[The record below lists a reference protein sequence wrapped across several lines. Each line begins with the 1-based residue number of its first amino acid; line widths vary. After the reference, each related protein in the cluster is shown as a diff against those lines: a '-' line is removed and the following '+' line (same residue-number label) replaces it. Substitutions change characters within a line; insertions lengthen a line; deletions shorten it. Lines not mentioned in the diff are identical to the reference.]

1 MFNGKRSKTNLKK
14 LKLKID
20 DFSDLVFNTFRL
32 KNKNLFNKNI
42 DTPPANTTAS
52 NSKLYYPPIP
62 TNSENKNKIRSNTQ
76 QNFYPKV
83 NNSIEPLSSTTYNTN
98 QNKLLLIKRPE
109 KILFT
114 LQKTMKKI
122 NNKKREEKY
131 KQLYENT
138 FIINHHK
145 NTNKL
150 NKTLP
155 KFKPKESKLLMLE
168 NSKNKNK
175 FKELRFKIHNT
186 IKLNTL
192 PLCNSYMNKAHLFN
206 EKLLEYY
213 RSENHI
219 NLIKNFQKNLRFNMN
234 MENHPKIKMYT
245 DIGELEKISESN
257 KVDFKKAFTP
267 EEQKLIMLD
276 TAYFFQRDSPNIFT
290 NVNISGKKNLADR
303 INDEDEE
310 HQIKKILTE
319 LLNRK
324 NRKKLKNIKKGIKGY
339 DMLRNISD
347 NTMTKINK
355 IISSKEMKNFNP
367 KNLDNIDL
375 NSFAQSDN
383 ENNDN
388 YESSNAKNNKN
399 YNFWKF
405 YKINLKESN
414 KQAEK
419 LGNMDKDRLNKIN
432 EFNFNVENKLKS
444 CKREIDMISRDK
456 ALEKRAKEKLYYDK
470 TKDEKNEFNIFTRQM
485 LIELNYEYISRHRR
499 KMMDINKKNM
509 FDNKKDELE
518 EENLNNTNKKKNNN
532 ILSENKD
539 KKFIN
544 YYINKIKLNYKQQ

>member
-62 TNSENKNKIRSNTQ
+62 TNNENKNKIRSNTQ

-145 NTNKL
+145 NINKL

-192 PLCNSYMNKAHLFN
+192 PLCNSYMNRAHLFN

-347 NTMTKINK
+347 NTMAKINK

-375 NSFAQSDN
+375 NAFTQSDN

-432 EFNFNVENKLKS
+432 EFNFNVESKLKS

-485 LIELNYEYISRHRR
+485 LIEVNYEYISRHRR

>member
-52 NSKLYYPPIP
+52 NSKLYYPPIS
-62 TNSENKNKIRSNTQ
+62 TNNENKNKIRSNTQ
-76 QNFYPKV
+76 QNFYSKV

-347 NTMTKINK
+347 NTMAKINK

-375 NSFAQSDN
+375 NAFTQSDN

-432 EFNFNVENKLKS
+432 EFNFNVESKLKS

-485 LIELNYEYISRHRR
+485 LIEVNYEYISRHRR
-499 KMMDINKKNM
+499 KMMDINKKNT

-518 EENLNNTNKKKNNN
+518 EENLNNASKKKNNN

>member
-42 DTPPANTTAS
+42 DTPPTNTTAS
-52 NSKLYYPPIP
+52 NSKLYYPPIS
-62 TNSENKNKIRSNTQ
+62 TNNENKNKIRSNTQ

-347 NTMTKINK
+347 NTMAKINK

-375 NSFAQSDN
+375 NAFTQSDN

-432 EFNFNVENKLKS
+432 EFNFNVESKLKS

-485 LIELNYEYISRHRR
+485 LIEVNYEYISRHRR

>member
-62 TNSENKNKIRSNTQ
+62 TNNENKNKIRSNTQ

-98 QNKLLLIKRPE
+98 QNKFLLIKRPE

-138 FIINHHK
+138 FIINNHK
-145 NTNKL
+145 NINKL

-192 PLCNSYMNKAHLFN
+192 PLCNSYMNRAHLFN

-319 LLNRK
+319 LLIRK

-347 NTMTKINK
+347 NTMAKINK

-375 NSFAQSDN
+375 NAFTQSDN

-432 EFNFNVENKLKS
+432 EFNFNVESKLKS

-485 LIELNYEYISRHRR
+485 LIEVNYEYISRHRR

>member
-32 KNKNLFNKNI
+32 KNKNLFNKNF
-42 DTPPANTTAS
+42 DTPPANTTSS
-52 NSKLYYPPIP
+52 NSKLYYPPIST
-62 TNSENKNKIRSNTQ
+62 TNENKNKIRSNTQ

-347 NTMTKINK
+347 NTMAKINK

-375 NSFAQSDN
+375 NAFTQSDN

-388 YESSNAKNNKN
+388 YESSNTKNNKN

-432 EFNFNVENKLKS
+432 EFNFNVESKLKS

-485 LIELNYEYISRHRR
+485 LIEVNYEYISRHRR

-518 EENLNNTNKKKNNN
+518 EENLNNTSKKKNNN

>member
-62 TNSENKNKIRSNTQ
+62 TNNENKNKIRSNTQ

-347 NTMTKINK
+347 NTMAKINK

-375 NSFAQSDN
+375 NAFTQSDN

-485 LIELNYEYISRHRR
+485 LIEVNYEYISRHRR

>member
-42 DTPPANTTAS
+42 DTPPTNTTAS
-52 NSKLYYPPIP
+52 NSKLYYPPIST
-62 TNSENKNKIRSNTQ
+62 TNENKNKIRSNTQ

-347 NTMTKINK
+347 NTMAKINK

-375 NSFAQSDN
+375 NAFTQSDN

-432 EFNFNVENKLKS
+432 EFNFNVESKLKS

-485 LIELNYEYISRHRR
+485 LIEVNYEYISRHRR

-518 EENLNNTNKKKNNN
+518 EENLNNTSKKKNNN

>member
-52 NSKLYYPPIP
+52 NSKLYYPPIS
-62 TNSENKNKIRSNTQ
+62 TNNENKNKIRSNTQ

-192 PLCNSYMNKAHLFN
+192 PLCNSYMNRAHLFN

-347 NTMTKINK
+347 NTMAKINK

-375 NSFAQSDN
+375 NAFTQSDN

-432 EFNFNVENKLKS
+432 EFNFNVESKLKS

-485 LIELNYEYISRHRR
+485 LIEVNYEYISRHRR

>member
-52 NSKLYYPPIP
+52 NSKLYYPPIS
-62 TNSENKNKIRSNTQ
+62 TNNENKNKIRSNTQ

-347 NTMTKINK
+347 NTMAKINK

-375 NSFAQSDN
+375 NAFTQSDN

-432 EFNFNVENKLKS
+432 EFNFNVESKLKS

-485 LIELNYEYISRHRR
+485 LIEVNYEYISRHRR

-509 FDNKKDELE
+509 FDNKKDELV

>member
-42 DTPPANTTAS
+42 DTPPTNTTAS
-52 NSKLYYPPIP
+52 NSKLYYPPIST
-62 TNSENKNKIRSNTQ
+62 TNENKNKIRSNTQ

-347 NTMTKINK
+347 NTMAKINK

-375 NSFAQSDN
+375 NAFTQSDN

-432 EFNFNVENKLKS
+432 EFNFNVESKLKS

-485 LIELNYEYISRHRR
+485 LIEVNYEYISRHRR

>member
-42 DTPPANTTAS
+42 DTPPTNTTAS
-52 NSKLYYPPIP
+52 NSKLYYPPIST
-62 TNSENKNKIRSNTQ
+62 TNENKNKIRSNTQ

-347 NTMTKINK
+347 NTMAKINK

-375 NSFAQSDN
+375 NAFTQSDN

-432 EFNFNVENKLKS
+432 EFNFNVESKLKS

-485 LIELNYEYISRHRR
+485 LIEVNYEYISRHRR

-518 EENLNNTNKKKNNN
+518 EENLNNTSKRKNNN

>member
-62 TNSENKNKIRSNTQ
+62 TNNENKNKIRSNTQ

-347 NTMTKINK
+347 NTMAKINK

-375 NSFAQSDN
+375 NAFTQSDN

-388 YESSNAKNNKN
+388 YESSNTKNNKN

-432 EFNFNVENKLKS
+432 EFNFNVESKLKS

-485 LIELNYEYISRHRR
+485 LIEVNYEYISRHRR

>member
-62 TNSENKNKIRSNTQ
+62 TNNENKNKIRSNTQ

-192 PLCNSYMNKAHLFN
+192 PLCNSYMNRAHLFN

-347 NTMTKINK
+347 NTMAKINK

-375 NSFAQSDN
+375 NAFTQSDN

-388 YESSNAKNNKN
+388 YESSNTKNNKN

-432 EFNFNVENKLKS
+432 EFNFNVESKLKS

-485 LIELNYEYISRHRR
+485 LIEVNYEYISRHRR
-499 KMMDINKKNM
+499 KMMDINKRNM

>member
-62 TNSENKNKIRSNTQ
+62 TNNENKNKIRSNTQ
-76 QNFYPKV
+76 QNFYSKV

-192 PLCNSYMNKAHLFN
+192 PLCNSYMNRAHLFN

-276 TAYFFQRDSPNIFT
+276 TASFFQRDSPNIFT

-347 NTMTKINK
+347 NTMAKINK

-375 NSFAQSDN
+375 NAFTQSDN

-388 YESSNAKNNKN
+388 YESSNTKNNKN

-432 EFNFNVENKLKS
+432 EFNFNVESKLKS

-485 LIELNYEYISRHRR
+485 LIEVNYEYISRHRR

-518 EENLNNTNKKKNNN
+518 EENLNNTGKKKNNN

>member
-52 NSKLYYPPIP
+52 NSKLYYPPIS
-62 TNSENKNKIRSNTQ
+62 TNNENKNKIRSNTQ

-192 PLCNSYMNKAHLFN
+192 PLCNSYMNRAHLFN

-347 NTMTKINK
+347 NTMAKINK

-375 NSFAQSDN
+375 NAFTQSDN

-432 EFNFNVENKLKS
+432 EFNFNVESKLKS

-485 LIELNYEYISRHRR
+485 LIEVNYEYISRHRR

-518 EENLNNTNKKKNNN
+518 EENLNNTSKKKNNN

>member
-52 NSKLYYPPIP
+52 NSKLYYPPIST
-62 TNSENKNKIRSNTQ
+62 TNENKNKIRSNTQ

-145 NTNKL
+145 NINKL

-347 NTMTKINK
+347 NTMAKINK

-375 NSFAQSDN
+375 NAFTQSDN

-432 EFNFNVENKLKS
+432 EFNFNVESKLKS

-485 LIELNYEYISRHRR
+485 LIEVNYEYISRHRR

>member
-42 DTPPANTTAS
+42 DTPPTNTTAS
-52 NSKLYYPPIP
+52 NSKLYYPPIST
-62 TNSENKNKIRSNTQ
+62 TNENKNKIRSNTQ

-347 NTMTKINK
+347 NTMAKINK

-375 NSFAQSDN
+375 NAFTQSDN

-388 YESSNAKNNKN
+388 YESSNTKNNKN

-432 EFNFNVENKLKS
+432 EFNFNVESKLKS

-485 LIELNYEYISRHRR
+485 LIEVNYEYISRHRR

-518 EENLNNTNKKKNNN
+518 EENLNNTSKKKNNN

>member
-52 NSKLYYPPIP
+52 NSKLYYPPIS
-62 TNSENKNKIRSNTQ
+62 TNNENKNKIRSNTQ

-138 FIINHHK
+138 FITNHHK
-145 NTNKL
+145 NINKL
-150 NKTLP
+150 NKALP

-347 NTMTKINK
+347 NTMAKINK

-375 NSFAQSDN
+375 NAFTQSDN

-485 LIELNYEYISRHRR
+485 LIEVNYEYISRHRR
-499 KMMDINKKNM
+499 KMMDINKKNT

>member
-52 NSKLYYPPIP
+52 NSKLYYPPIST
-62 TNSENKNKIRSNTQ
+62 TNENKNKIRSNTQ

-122 NNKKREEKY
+122 NSKKREEKY
-131 KQLYENT
+131 KHLYENT

-347 NTMTKINK
+347 NTMAKINK

-375 NSFAQSDN
+375 NAFTQSDN

-432 EFNFNVENKLKS
+432 EFNFNVESKLKS

-485 LIELNYEYISRHRR
+485 LIEVNYEYISRHRR

-518 EENLNNTNKKKNNN
+518 EENLNNASKKKNNN

-544 YYINKIKLNYKQQ
+544 YDINKIKLNYKQQ

>member
-42 DTPPANTTAS
+42 DTPPTNTTAS
-52 NSKLYYPPIP
+52 NSKLYYPPIS
-62 TNSENKNKIRSNTQ
+62 TNNENKNKIRSNTQ

-138 FIINHHK
+138 FIINNHK
-145 NTNKL
+145 NINKL

-347 NTMTKINK
+347 NTMAKINK

-375 NSFAQSDN
+375 NAFTQSDN

-485 LIELNYEYISRHRR
+485 LIEVNYEYISRHRR

>member
-42 DTPPANTTAS
+42 DTPPTNTTAS
-52 NSKLYYPPIP
+52 NSKLYYPPIS
-62 TNSENKNKIRSNTQ
+62 TNNENKNKIRSNTQ

-347 NTMTKINK
+347 NTMAKINK

-375 NSFAQSDN
+375 NAFTQSDN

-432 EFNFNVENKLKS
+432 EFNFNVESKLKS

-485 LIELNYEYISRHRR
+485 LIEVNYEYISRHRR

-518 EENLNNTNKKKNNN
+518 EENLNNTSKKKNNN

>member
-52 NSKLYYPPIP
+52 NSKLYYPPIS
-62 TNSENKNKIRSNTQ
+62 TNNENKNKIRSNTQ

-347 NTMTKINK
+347 NTMAKINK

-375 NSFAQSDN
+375 NAFTQSDN

-432 EFNFNVENKLKS
+432 EFNFNVESKLKS

-485 LIELNYEYISRHRR
+485 LIEVNYEYISRHRR
-499 KMMDINKKNM
+499 KMMDINKKNT

-518 EENLNNTNKKKNNN
+518 EENLNNTGKKKNNN

>member
-52 NSKLYYPPIP
+52 NSKLYYPPIS
-62 TNSENKNKIRSNTQ
+62 TNNENKNKIRSNTQ

-347 NTMTKINK
+347 NTMAKINK

-375 NSFAQSDN
+375 NAFTQSDN

-432 EFNFNVENKLKS
+432 EFNFNVESKLKS

-485 LIELNYEYISRHRR
+485 LIEVNYEYISRHRR

>member
-52 NSKLYYPPIP
+52 NSKLYYPPIS
-62 TNSENKNKIRSNTQ
+62 TNNENKNKIRSNTQ
-76 QNFYPKV
+76 QNFYSKV

-192 PLCNSYMNKAHLFN
+192 PLCNSYMNRAHLFN

-347 NTMTKINK
+347 NTMAKINK

-375 NSFAQSDN
+375 NAFTQSDN

-432 EFNFNVENKLKS
+432 EFNFNVESKLKS

-485 LIELNYEYISRHRR
+485 LIEVNYEYISRHRR

>member
-52 NSKLYYPPIP
+52 NSKLYYPPIST
-62 TNSENKNKIRSNTQ
+62 TNENKNKIRSNTQ

-98 QNKLLLIKRPE
+98 QKKLLLIKRPE

-347 NTMTKINK
+347 NTMAKINK

-375 NSFAQSDN
+375 NAFTQSDN

-485 LIELNYEYISRHRR
+485 LIEVNYEYISRHRR

-518 EENLNNTNKKKNNN
+518 EENLNNTSKKKNNN

>member
-52 NSKLYYPPIP
+52 NSKLYYPPIS
-62 TNSENKNKIRSNTQ
+62 TNNENKNKIRSNTQ

-347 NTMTKINK
+347 NTMAKINK

-375 NSFAQSDN
+375 NAFTQSDN

-432 EFNFNVENKLKS
+432 EFNFNVESKLKS

-485 LIELNYEYISRHRR
+485 LIEVNYEYISRHRR
-499 KMMDINKKNM
+499 KMMDINKKNT

>member
-42 DTPPANTTAS
+42 DTPPTNTTAS
-52 NSKLYYPPIP
+52 NSKLYYPPIST
-62 TNSENKNKIRSNTQ
+62 TNENKNKIRSNTQ

-347 NTMTKINK
+347 NTMAKINK

-375 NSFAQSDN
+375 NAFTQSDN

-432 EFNFNVENKLKS
+432 EFNFNVESKLKS

-485 LIELNYEYISRHRR
+485 LIEVNYEYISRHRR
-499 KMMDINKKNM
+499 KMMDINKKNT

-518 EENLNNTNKKKNNN
+518 EENLNNTGKKKNNN

>member
-52 NSKLYYPPIP
+52 NSKLYYPPIS
-62 TNSENKNKIRSNTQ
+62 TNNENKNKIRSNTQ

-347 NTMTKINK
+347 NTMAKINK

-375 NSFAQSDN
+375 NAFTQSDN

-432 EFNFNVENKLKS
+432 EFNFNVESKLKS

-485 LIELNYEYISRHRR
+485 LIEVNYEYISRHRR

-518 EENLNNTNKKKNNN
+518 EENLNNTSKKKNNN

>member
-62 TNSENKNKIRSNTQ
+62 TNNENKNKIRSNTQ
-76 QNFYPKV
+76 QNFYSKV

-276 TAYFFQRDSPNIFT
+276 TASFFQRDSPNIFT

-347 NTMTKINK
+347 NTMAKINK

-375 NSFAQSDN
+375 NAFTQSDN

-388 YESSNAKNNKN
+388 YESSNTKNNKN

-432 EFNFNVENKLKS
+432 EFNFNVESKLKS

-485 LIELNYEYISRHRR
+485 LIEVNYEYISRHRR

-518 EENLNNTNKKKNNN
+518 EENLNNTSKRKNNN

>member
-42 DTPPANTTAS
+42 DTPPTNTTAS
-52 NSKLYYPPIP
+52 NSKLYYPPIS
-62 TNSENKNKIRSNTQ
+62 TNNENKNKIRSNTQ

-347 NTMTKINK
+347 NTMAKINK

-375 NSFAQSDN
+375 NAFTQSDN

-485 LIELNYEYISRHRR
+485 LIEVNYEYISRHRR

-518 EENLNNTNKKKNNN
+518 EENLNNTSKKKNNN

>member
-52 NSKLYYPPIP
+52 NSKLYYPPIS
-62 TNSENKNKIRSNTQ
+62 TNNENKNKIRSNTQ

-98 QNKLLLIKRPE
+98 QNKYLLIKRPE

-192 PLCNSYMNKAHLFN
+192 PLCNSYMNRAHLFN

-375 NSFAQSDN
+375 NAFTQSDN

-432 EFNFNVENKLKS
+432 EFNFNVESKLKS

-485 LIELNYEYISRHRR
+485 LIEVNYEYISRHRR

>member
-52 NSKLYYPPIP
+52 NSKLYYPPIS
-62 TNSENKNKIRSNTQ
+62 TNNENKNKIRSNTQ

-347 NTMTKINK
+347 NTMAKINK

-375 NSFAQSDN
+375 NAFTQSDN

-432 EFNFNVENKLKS
+432 KFNFNVESKLKS

-485 LIELNYEYISRHRR
+485 LIEVNYEYISRHRR

-518 EENLNNTNKKKNNN
+518 EENLNNTGKKKNNN

>member
-42 DTPPANTTAS
+42 DTPPTNTTAS
-52 NSKLYYPPIP
+52 NSKLYYPPIST
-62 TNSENKNKIRSNTQ
+62 TNENKNKIRSNTQ

-98 QNKLLLIKRPE
+98 QNKYLLIKRPE

-347 NTMTKINK
+347 NTMAKINK

-375 NSFAQSDN
+375 NAFTQSDN

-485 LIELNYEYISRHRR
+485 LIEVNYEYISRHRR

>member
-42 DTPPANTTAS
+42 DTPPTNTTAS
-52 NSKLYYPPIP
+52 NSKLYYPPIS
-62 TNSENKNKIRSNTQ
+62 TNNENKNKIRSNTQ

-192 PLCNSYMNKAHLFN
+192 PLCNSYMNRAHLFN

-347 NTMTKINK
+347 NTMAKINK

-375 NSFAQSDN
+375 NAFTQSDN

-432 EFNFNVENKLKS
+432 EFNFNVESKLKS

-485 LIELNYEYISRHRR
+485 LIEVNYEYISRHRR

-518 EENLNNTNKKKNNN
+518 EENLNNTSKKKNNN

>member
-52 NSKLYYPPIP
+52 NSKLYYPPIS
-62 TNSENKNKIRSNTQ
+62 TNNENKNKIRSNTQ

-347 NTMTKINK
+347 NTMAKINK

-375 NSFAQSDN
+375 NAFTQSDN

-388 YESSNAKNNKN
+388 YESSNTKNNKN

-432 EFNFNVENKLKS
+432 EFNFNVESKLKS

-485 LIELNYEYISRHRR
+485 LIEVNYEYISRHRR

>member
-52 NSKLYYPPIP
+52 NSKLYYPPIS
-62 TNSENKNKIRSNTQ
+62 TNNENKNKIRSNTQ

-347 NTMTKINK
+347 NTMAKINK

-375 NSFAQSDN
+375 NAFTQSDN

-485 LIELNYEYISRHRR
+485 LIEVNYEYISRHRR

-518 EENLNNTNKKKNNN
+518 EENLDNTNKKKNNN

>member
-1 MFNGKRSKTNLKK
+1 MFPPEK
-14 LKLKID
+14 L
-20 DFSDLVFNTFRL
+20 V
-32 KNKNLFNKNI
+32 KNKNIF
-42 DTPPANTTAS
+42 TSPEANRINSTAS
-52 NSKLYYPPIP
+52 NSDLDYPIIS
-62 TNSENKNKIRSNTQ
+62 TTSRINKPKIQLNTQ
-76 QNFYPKV
+76 QNFFNKKNLKIIPTSG
-83 NNSIEPLSSTTYNTN
+83 NSPNIL
-98 QNKLLLIKRPE
+98 QNSK

-114 LQKTMKKI
+114 LKKTMKKI
-122 NNKKREEKY
+122 KDKKREKFNEFLN
-131 KQLYENT
+131 QT
-138 FIINHHK
+138 FVFYDTSK
-145 NTNKL
+145 DKL
-150 NKTLP
+150 VKTVP
-155 KFKPKESKLLMLE
+155 KFKPNETKLLLPE

-347 NTMTKINK
+347 NTMAKINK

-375 NSFAQSDN
+375 NAFTQSDN

-419 LGNMDKDRLNKIN
+419 FGNMDKDRLNKIN
-432 EFNFNVENKLKS
+432 EFNFNVESKLKS

-485 LIELNYEYISRHRR
+485 LIEVNYEYISRHRR